1 MAKDKSMATAV
12 FVAVIAGVV
21 AVFAILG
28 AQGRP
33 PSMPAG
39 PQHTLRFNLKGELIG
54 VESEP
59 PVDPVA
65 ASGQAGF
72 VYDRKATEARVNATC
87 LACHGQP
94 GTDLSTH
101 ACVQLGRCVPPNH
114 PPKTECIKCHRMAPA
129 GGAPAAAGGA
139 KP

>member
-1 MAKDKSMATAV
+1 MAKQQSMATAI
-12 FVAVIAGVV
+12 FLAVVAGVV

-33 PSMPAG
+33 PYMAAG

-54 VESEP
+54 VESDP

-65 ASGQAGF
+65 ASGQGGF
-72 VYDRKATEARVNATC
+72 VYDRKATEARVNTGC
-87 LACHGQP
+87 QACHGRP
-94 GTDLSTH
+94 AADLSAH
-101 ACVQLGRCVPPNH
+101 PCVQVGRCIPPHH
-114 PPKTECIKCHRMAPA
+114 PPKLECIKCHRMP
-129 GGAPAAAGGA
+129 PAGGA